1 MSKRAACSSKKTL
14 SSTMLVT
21 TSLAMT
27 VPIKMRTLNV
37 QLDGLDG

>member
-1 MSKRAACSSKKTL
+1 MSKRAAYTSTWPL

-21 TSLAMT
+21 TSLAIT
-27 VPIKMRTLNV
+27 VPIKMRTLNL